1 MGQCNCYLYF
11 CVQLVQKLAN
21 VIGCIISR
29 EARVQGI
36 FKAFIMANQ
45 LLPTCTV
52 VIFTSVFSLSK
63 SSQMISDVFSLVFAS
78 RRLYLAPILSILTTS
93 GGAKMSSACY
103 VISA

>member
-1 MGQCNCYLYF
+1 MGQCNCDLYF

-21 VIGCIISR
+21 EIGCTISR

-36 FKAFIMANQ
+36 FKAFIMAHQ

-63 SSQMISDVFSLVFAS
+63 NWQMRLDVFSLVFAS
-78 RRLYLAPILSILTTS
+78 QRLNLAPILSILTTS

-103 VISA
+103 VTFA